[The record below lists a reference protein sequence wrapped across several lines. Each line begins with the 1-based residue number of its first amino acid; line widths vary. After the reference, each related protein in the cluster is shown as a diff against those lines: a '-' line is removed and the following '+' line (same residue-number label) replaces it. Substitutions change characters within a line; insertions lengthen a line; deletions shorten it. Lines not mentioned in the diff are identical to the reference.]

1 MAQSKLY
8 GVVLRRGMRYRF
20 RKTLYLRNV
29 PKLVDR
35 EIRDYLVDDTGFF
48 ADILLDAKGKPVKRV
63 KKAPKR
69 RRTSK
74 KRVQVHG
81 MDPDLMD
88 TGAAQAVAAI
98 PADTEGAQEA

>member
-1 MAQSKLY
+1 MAQKSTLY

-29 PKLVDR
+29 PVLVDR
-35 EIRDYLVDDTGFF
+35 EVRDYLVEDTGFF
-48 ADILLDAKGKPVKRV
+48 ADILLDTKGKPVKPA

-69 RRTSK
+69 RRTSRK
-74 KRVQVHG
+74 VQVHTG
-81 MDPDLMD
+81 PGLMD
-88 TGAAQAVAAI
+88 TGAAAAVSAV